1 MYIFY
6 NSYGVRPFVSCMQ
19 TWTDNNCM
27 DEDRPDVVMSFLSTV
42 RDEYCL
48 VILLLS
54 HSYFVVS
61 DYCLEVDI
69 STTTTLPPLLYREI
83 NLEHSL

>member
-27 DEDRPDVVMSFLSTV
+27 DEDRADVIMSFLSTV
-42 RDEYCL
+42 RDEYRSSNTAAKSQL
-48 VILLLS
+48 LQSKLLLPRS
-54 HSYFVVS
+54 RYIYHNNTTAFVVQGDNS
-61 DYCLEVDI
+61 R
-69 STTTTLPPLLYREI
+69 T
-83 NLEHSL
+83 